1 MRDGMLTEK
10 KTLLDGLLRSAKQ
23 NENSF
28 EKVLMILW
36 ALACISKQSLI
47 KSAVLASMFSTFV

>member
-1 MRDGMLTEK
+1 MRDGMLIEK

-28 EKVLMILW
+28 EKVLMIQCLI
-36 ALACISKQSLI
+36 CISKQPLI
-47 KSAVLASMFSTFV
+47 IGAVLASMFGTFI